1 MSSDNSEICEGLTK
15 NNYICMNKTNSNY
28 TIHINKS
35 PITELISDSR
45 IEVNDATTEISL
57 TGTTSNHYFVADEKA
72 HCSERWEDW
81 FCVPNYHN
89 NNKVNKFPE
98 TDTMSVGICYTSCP
112 AGYAPDK
119 INKCVL
125 YDDAEDLLYNPLAI
139 IAMLG
144 THLYINANENIKIAN
159 YNDIKDTIGIRG
171 SYLNDLYRV
180 NNNNKFMPKS
190 VLVNIS
196 INDDVNTLPTQG
208 TSTQERI
215 IINIIKRFV
224 NTGRNGGEMNGT
236 IKSIKLVIKKA
247 IEEFI
252 KIYVKPH
259 KHSKIRQSKMLA
271 KIKDYSFDTEKLD
284 KIFGKDKCDTSKF
297 KNAIAYCYDISR
309 TIFYSNDTTTI
320 DNNIRDLFKFNA
332 DAIATASKEEQD
344 TLIKIFKVSCY
355 NCFNVNYDTFNEYLD
370 GKFGEDTEPFIRK
383 DRWVEYRYPDGFKK
397 LEVDMDKLESVSS
410 TNNKLNIPYYNNITY
425 YDHQL
430 LAEYSE
436 NTKSL
441 IYIILIL
448 AIFIAVIVVVW
459 GIYMLLLYVGNPK
472 GILLSY
478 IANFINYCGMFYTM
492 ITYYIVFFMSTYYYY
507 FLCKYSRSNY
517 IIINLFFKF
526 LNFLIMFLVASYVL
540 VILLELLNI
549 NYFKLLSN
557 MNFKG
562 DGNSIIP
569 DGDYDKHIN
578 IYKYIL
584 SIYLIGIYVYSMYI
598 TRYGLTEKEYDIL
611 TNVDAQEVH
620 SSNHLNNLFLQTHIG
635 NILETF
641 NSKYTT
647 DELKKAR
654 DAYKEYVKNHPEP
667 VATVPDANAG
677 GIEGMLGTEGMLG
690 DMFGM
695 PATPATAATGAKP
708 SKPATGAKPSKPAI
722 PSYADL
728 MQK

>member
-1 MSSDNSEICEGLTK
+1 MSSDSSEICEGLTK
-15 NNYICMNKTNSNY
+15 NDYICMNKTNSNY

-119 INKCVL
+119 INKCVV

-190 VLVNIS
+190 VLVNIYD
-196 INDDVNTLPTQG
+196 NDNTQPKG

-370 GKFGEDTEPFIRK
+370 DKFGEDTEPFIRK

-397 LEVDMDKLESVSS
+397 LEVDMDKLESVST

-436 NTKSL
+436 NTQSI

-448 AIFIAVIVVVW
+448 AIFIAVIVVVCL
-459 GIYMLLLYVGNPK
+459 IYLFLLYVDNPK
-472 GILLSY
+472 GIFLAY
-478 IANFINYCGMFYTM
+478 ITNFINYCGMFYTM
-492 ITYYIVFFMSTYYYY
+492 ITYYIVFFMSYYYYY

-517 IIINLFFKF
+517 IIINLFYKF

-557 MNFKG
+557 MRYNG
-562 DGNSIIP
+562 DGKSIIP
-569 DGDYDKHIN
+569 DEDYDKHIN

-584 SIYLIGIYVYSMYI
+584 HLYLIGIYVYSMYI

-620 SSNHLNNLFLQTHIG
+620 SSNHLNNLFLQTYIG
-635 NILETF
+635 NMLETF

-647 DELKKAR
+647 EELENA
-654 DAYKEYVKNHPEP
+654 KEAHKLHLDNL
-667 VATVPDANAG
+667 PDANAG
-677 GIEGMLGTEGMLG
+677 AGTEGMPARTAMPPTNMNLSPQYYPLG
-690 DMFGM
+690 AYEGI
-695 PATPATAATGAKP
+695 ANALAGN
-708 SKPATGAKPSKPAI
+708 
-722 PSYADL
+722 
-728 MQK
+728 

>member
-1 MSSDNSEICEGLTK
+1 MSSDSSEICEGLTK
-15 NNYICMNKTNSNY
+15 NDYICMNKTNSNY

-119 INKCVL
+119 INKCVV

-190 VLVNIS
+190 VLVNIYD
-196 INDDVNTLPTQG
+196 NDNVNTLPTQG

-370 GKFGEDTEPFIRK
+370 DKFGEDTEPFIRK

-397 LEVDMDKLESVSS
+397 LEVDMDKLESVST

-436 NTKSL
+436 NTQSI

-448 AIFIAVIVVVW
+448 AIFIAVIVVVCL
-459 GIYMLLLYVGNPK
+459 IYMVLLLGNPK
-472 GILLSY
+472 GIFLAY
-478 IANFINYCGMFYTM
+478 ITNFINYCGMFYTM
-492 ITYYIVFFMSTYYYY
+492 ITYYIVFFISYYYYY
-507 FLCKYSRSNY
+507 FLCKYSRSNNL
-517 IIINLFFKF
+517 IINLFFKF

-557 MNFKG
+557 MRYNG
-562 DGNSIIP
+562 DGKSIIP
-569 DGDYDKHIN
+569 DEDYDKHIN

-584 SIYLIGIYVYSMYI
+584 HLYLIGIYVYSMYI

-620 SSNHLNNLFLQTHIG
+620 SSNHLNNLFLQTYIG
-635 NILETF
+635 NMLETF

-647 DELKKAR
+647 EELDKAR
-654 DAYKEYVKNHPEP
+654 EAHKLYLETRPEP
-667 VATVPDANAG
+667 VAVPDASASAG
-677 GIEGMLGTEGMLG
+677 GIEGMLGAIT
-690 DMFGM
+690 GM
-695 PATPATAATGAKP
+695 PATPATGATAPKPVGA
-708 SKPATGAKPSKPAI
+708 AKPSKPAI

-728 MQK
+728 MQI

>member
-344 TLIKIFKVSCY
+344 TLIKIFKVACY

-526 LNFLIMFLVASYVL
+526 LNFLIIFLVASYLL

-667 VATVPDANAG
+667 VAVPDANASA
-677 GIEGMLGTEGMLG
+677 GTEGMPA
-690 DMFGM
+690 M
-695 PATPATAATGAKP
+695 PAMPATAA
-708 SKPATGAKPSKPAI
+708 
-722 PSYADL
+722 YAPTNMNLSPQYYPLDAYEGIANML
-728 MQK
+728 AGN

>member
-667 VATVPDANAG
+667 VATVPDASAG

-695 PATPATAATGAKP
+695 PATA
-708 SKPATGAKPSKPAI
+708 ATGAKPSKPAI

>member
-1 MSSDNSEICEGLTK
+1 MSSDSSEICEGLTK
-15 NNYICMNKTNSNY
+15 NDYICMNKTNSNY

-119 INKCVL
+119 INKCVV

-190 VLVNIS
+190 VLVNIYD
-196 INDDVNTLPTQG
+196 NDNVNTLPTQG

-370 GKFGEDTEPFIRK
+370 DKFGEDTEPFIRK

-397 LEVDMDKLESVSS
+397 LEVDMDKLESVST

-436 NTKSL
+436 NTQSI

-448 AIFIAVIVVVW
+448 AIFIAVIVVVCL
-459 GIYMLLLYVGNPK
+459 IYMVLLLGNPK
-472 GILLSY
+472 GIFLAY
-478 IANFINYCGMFYTM
+478 ITNFINYCGMFYTM
-492 ITYYIVFFMSTYYYY
+492 ITYYIVFFISYYYYY
-507 FLCKYSRSNY
+507 FLCKYSRSNNL
-517 IIINLFFKF
+517 IINLFFKF

-557 MNFKG
+557 MRYNG
-562 DGNSIIP
+562 DGKSIIP
-569 DGDYDKHIN
+569 DEDYDKHIN

-584 SIYLIGIYVYSMYI
+584 HLYLIGIYVYSMYI

-620 SSNHLNNLFLQTHIG
+620 SSNHLNNLFLQTYIG
-635 NILETF
+635 NMLETF

-647 DELKKAR
+647 EELDKAR
-654 DAYKEYVKNHPEP
+654 EAHKLYLETRPEP
-667 VATVPDANAG
+667 VATVPDASAG
-677 GIEGMLGTEGMLG
+677 GIEGMLGAIT
-690 DMFGM
+690 GM
-695 PATPATAATGAKP
+695 PATPATGATAPKPVGAA
-708 SKPATGAKPSKPAI
+708 KPATGAKPS
-722 PSYADL
+722 YADL
-728 MQK
+728 MQI

>member
-1 MSSDNSEICEGLTK
+1 MSSDSSEICEGLTK
-15 NNYICMNKTNSNY
+15 NDYICMNKTNSNY

-119 INKCVL
+119 INKCVV

-190 VLVNIS
+190 VLVNIYD
-196 INDDVNTLPTQG
+196 NDNDNTQPKG

-344 TLIKIFKVSCY
+344 TLIKIFKVACY

-397 LEVDMDKLESVSS
+397 LEVDMDKLESVST

-436 NTKSL
+436 NTQSI

-448 AIFIAVIVVVW
+448 AIFIAVIVVVCL
-459 GIYMLLLYVGNPK
+459 IYLFLLYVGNPK
-472 GILLSY
+472 GIFLAY
-478 IANFINYCGMFYTM
+478 ITNFINYCGMFYTM
-492 ITYYIVFFMSTYYYY
+492 ITYYIVFFISYYYYY
-507 FLCKYSRSNY
+507 FLCKYSRSNNL
-517 IIINLFFKF
+517 IINLFFKF

-557 MNFKG
+557 MRYNG
-562 DGNSIIP
+562 DGKSIIP
-569 DGDYDKHIN
+569 DEDYDKHIN

-584 SIYLIGIYVYSMYI
+584 HLYLIGIYVYSMYI

-620 SSNHLNNLFLQTHIG
+620 SSNHLNNLFLQTYIG
-635 NILETF
+635 NMLETF

-647 DELKKAR
+647 EELDKAR
-654 DAYKEYVKNHPEP
+654 EAHKLYLETRPEP
-667 VATVPDANAG
+667 VAVPDASASAG
-677 GIEGMLGTEGMLG
+677 GIEGMLGAITGT
-690 DMFGM
+690 
-695 PATPATAATGAKP
+695 PATPATGATAPKPVGA
-708 SKPATGAKPSKPAI
+708 AKPSKPAI

-728 MQK
+728 MQI

>member
-1 MSSDNSEICEGLTK
+1 MSSDSSEICEGLTK
-15 NNYICMNKTNSNY
+15 NDYICMNKTNSNY

-119 INKCVL
+119 INKCVV

-190 VLVNIS
+190 VLVNIYD
-196 INDDVNTLPTQG
+196 NDNVNTLPTQG

-370 GKFGEDTEPFIRK
+370 DKFGEDTEPFIRK

-397 LEVDMDKLESVSS
+397 LEVDMDKLESVST

-436 NTKSL
+436 NTQSI

-448 AIFIAVIVVVW
+448 AIFIAVIVVVCL
-459 GIYMLLLYVGNPK
+459 IYMVLLLGNPK
-472 GILLSY
+472 GIFLAY
-478 IANFINYCGMFYTM
+478 ITNFINYCGMFYTM
-492 ITYYIVFFMSTYYYY
+492 ITYYIVFFISYYYYY
-507 FLCKYSRSNY
+507 FLCKYSRSNNL
-517 IIINLFFKF
+517 IINLFFKF

-557 MNFKG
+557 MRYNG
-562 DGNSIIP
+562 DGKSIIP
-569 DGDYDKHIN
+569 DEDYDKHIN

-584 SIYLIGIYVYSMYI
+584 HLYLIGIYVYSMYI

-620 SSNHLNNLFLQTHIG
+620 SSNHLNNLFLQTYIG
-635 NILETF
+635 NMLETF

-647 DELKKAR
+647 EELDKAR
-654 DAYKEYVKNHPEP
+654 EAHKLYLETRPEP
-667 VATVPDANAG
+667 VAVPDASVS
-677 GIEGMLGTEGMLG
+677 TEGMLG

-695 PATPATAATGAKP
+695 PATPATGATA
-708 SKPATGAKPSKPAI
+708 AKPSKPAI

-728 MQK
+728 MQI

>member
-1 MSSDNSEICEGLTK
+1 MSSDSSEICEGLTK

-119 INKCVL
+119 INKCVV

-190 VLVNIS
+190 VLVNIYD
-196 INDDVNTLPTQG
+196 NDNTQPKG

-370 GKFGEDTEPFIRK
+370 DKFGEDTEPFIRK

-397 LEVDMDKLESVSS
+397 LEVDMDKLESVST

-436 NTKSL
+436 NTQSI

-448 AIFIAVIVVVW
+448 AIFIAVIVVVCL
-459 GIYMLLLYVGNPK
+459 IYMVLLLGNPK
-472 GILLSY
+472 GIFLAY
-478 IANFINYCGMFYTM
+478 ITNFINYCGMFYTM
-492 ITYYIVFFMSTYYYY
+492 ITYYIVFFMSYYYYY
-507 FLCKYSRSNY
+507 FLCKYSRSNNL
-517 IIINLFFKF
+517 IINLFFKF

-557 MNFKG
+557 MRYNG
-562 DGNSIIP
+562 DGKSIIP
-569 DGDYDKHIN
+569 DEDYDKHIN

-584 SIYLIGIYVYSMYI
+584 HLYLIGIYVYSMYI

-620 SSNHLNNLFLQTHIG
+620 SSNHLNNLFLQTYIG
-635 NILETF
+635 NMLETF

-647 DELKKAR
+647 EELDKAR
-654 DAYKEYVKNHPEP
+654 EAHKLYLDNIPEP
-667 VATVPDANAG
+667 VAVPDASASAG
-677 GIEGMLGTEGMLG
+677 GIEGMLGAIT
-690 DMFGM
+690 GM
-695 PATPATAATGAKP
+695 PATPATGATAPKPVGA
-708 SKPATGAKPSKPAI
+708 AKPSKPAI

-728 MQK
+728 MVI

>member
-344 TLIKIFKVSCY
+344 TLIKIFKVACY

-526 LNFLIMFLVASYVL
+526 LNFLIMFLVASYLL

-667 VATVPDANAG
+667 VAVPDANASA
-677 GIEGMLGTEGMLG
+677 GTEGM
-690 DMFGM
+690 
-695 PATPATAATGAKP
+695 PATAA
-708 SKPATGAKPSKPAI
+708 
-722 PSYADL
+722 YAPTNMNLSPQYYPVDAYAGFANML
-728 MQK
+728 AGN

>member
-1 MSSDNSEICEGLTK
+1 MSSDSSEICEGLTK
-15 NNYICMNKTNSNY
+15 NDYICMNKTNSNY

-119 INKCVL
+119 INKCVV

-190 VLVNIS
+190 VLVNIYD
-196 INDDVNTLPTQG
+196 NDNVNTLPTQG

-370 GKFGEDTEPFIRK
+370 DKFGEDTEPFIRK

-397 LEVDMDKLESVSS
+397 LEVDMDKLESVST

-436 NTKSL
+436 NTQSI

-448 AIFIAVIVVVW
+448 AIFIAVIVVVCL
-459 GIYMLLLYVGNPK
+459 IYMVLLLGNPK
-472 GILLSY
+472 GIFLAY
-478 IANFINYCGMFYTM
+478 ITNFINYCGMFYTM
-492 ITYYIVFFMSTYYYY
+492 ITYYIVFFISYYYYY
-507 FLCKYSRSNY
+507 FLCKYSRSNNL
-517 IIINLFFKF
+517 IINLFFKF

-557 MNFKG
+557 MRYNG
-562 DGNSIIP
+562 DGKSIIP
-569 DGDYDKHIN
+569 DEDYDKHIN

-584 SIYLIGIYVYSMYI
+584 HLYLIGIYVYSMYI

-620 SSNHLNNLFLQTHIG
+620 SSNHLNNLFLQTYIG
-635 NILETF
+635 NMLETF

-647 DELKKAR
+647 EELDKAR
-654 DAYKEYVKNHPEP
+654 EAHKLYLETRPEP
-667 VATVPDANAG
+667 VATVPDASAG
-677 GIEGMLGTEGMLG
+677 GIEGMLGAIT
-690 DMFGM
+690 GM
-695 PATPATAATGAKP
+695 PATPATGATAPKPVGAA
-708 SKPATGAKPSKPAI
+708 KPATGAKPS
-722 PSYADL
+722 YADL
-728 MQK
+728 MVI

>member
-15 NNYICMNKTNSNY
+15 NDYICMNKKNSNY

-89 NNKVNKFPE
+89 NNKINKFPE

-112 AGYAPDK
+112 TGYAPDK
-119 INKCVL
+119 INKCVV

-139 IAMLG
+139 IAMFG

-190 VLVNIS
+190 VLVNIY
-196 INDDVNTLPTQG
+196 VNEPTLPKG

-271 KIKDYSFDTEKLD
+271 KIKDYSYDTEKLD

-309 TIFYSNDTTTI
+309 TIFYSNDTTKI

-344 TLIKIFKVSCY
+344 TLIKIFKVACY

-370 GKFGEDTEPFIRK
+370 GKFGEDTEPFIRA
-383 DRWVEYRYPDGFKK
+383 EYRYPDGFKK
-397 LEVDMDKLESVSS
+397 LEVDMDKLESVST

-430 LAEYSE
+430 FAEYSE
-436 NTKSL
+436 NTQSI

-472 GILLSY
+472 GIFLVY
-478 IANFINYCGMFYTM
+478 ISNFINYCGMFYTM
-492 ITYYIVFFMSTYYYY
+492 ITYYLVFFISYYYYY
-507 FLCKYSRSNY
+507 FLCKYSRSNN

-549 NYFKLLSN
+549 NYFKLLGN
-557 MNFKG
+557 MRYNG
-562 DGNSIIP
+562 DGKSIIP
-569 DGDYDKHIN
+569 DEDYDKHIN

-584 SIYLIGIYVYSMYI
+584 HLYLIGIYVYSMYI

-620 SSNHLNNLFLQTHIG
+620 SSNHLNNLFLQTYIG
-635 NILETF
+635 NMLETF

-647 DELKKAR
+647 EELEEGREAHKR
-654 DAYKEYVKNHPEP
+654 YLDNLPEP
-667 VATVPDANAG
+667 DVIVPDASAS
-677 GIEGMLGTEGMLG
+677 TEGMLG
-690 DMFGM
+690 AEGIFGAITGTPVG
-695 PATPATAATGAKP
+695 PA
-708 SKPATGAKPSKPAI
+708 
-722 PSYADL
+722 
-728 MQK
+728 